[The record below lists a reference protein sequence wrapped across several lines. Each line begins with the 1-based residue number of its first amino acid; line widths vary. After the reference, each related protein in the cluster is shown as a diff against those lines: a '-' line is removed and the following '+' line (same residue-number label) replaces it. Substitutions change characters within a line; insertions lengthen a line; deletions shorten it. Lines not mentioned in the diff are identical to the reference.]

1 LIAEWT
7 VPEPFLK
14 GLIRYRERKVRDSLC
29 KPPLGICLC
38 QAGGILI
45 ADVLMDVRIGHDFTE
60 IGDCAVLF
68 KLFVI
73 KEQSPVSRIL
83 FVCKKTPEHDDLH
96 GNKKKEEMSDGEFRL
111 DRNIWFHGQ
120 RPPSG

>member
-1 LIAEWT
+1 M
-7 VPEPFLK
+7 
-14 GLIRYRERKVRDSLC
+14 
-29 KPPLGICLC
+29 
-38 QAGGILI
+38 I

>member
-1 LIAEWT
+1 MIC
-7 VPEPFLK
+7 
-14 GLIRYRERKVRDSLC
+14 YREGKVRDSLC
-29 KPPLGICLC
+29 KPPLEICLF

-73 KEQSPVSRIL
+73 KEQSPVARIL
-83 FVCKKTPEHDDLH
+83 PVCEKTPEHNDLH
-96 GNKKKEEMSDGEFRL
+96 GNKKKEEMSEGKLRP
-111 DRNIWFHGQ
+111 DRNICFHRQ
-120 RPPSG
+120 RPPFG